1 MTKWIWK
8 LYEQKDSMWVKLLR
22 AKYMKD
28 DDFFKLKSN
37 QGSQFWKSLHKVKHL
52 FKWGGAVHKIG
63 NGKMTQFWNGVWFNI
78 ITFESVLPKI
88 VSNLL

>member
-1 MTKWIWK
+1 MKKWIWK

-37 QGSQFWKSLHKVKHL
+37 QGSQFWKSLHKVKH
-52 FKWGGAVHKIG
+52 
-63 NGKMTQFWNGVWFNI
+63 
-78 ITFESVLPKI
+78 
-88 VSNLL
+88 